1 MDSKVKTT
9 VDSIKDLSG
18 ELSAWEV
25 RLLALKNESE
35 QLKRRNDQ
43 IKKELE
49 SALSVGQAELD
60 RKRTAAKDAEAAV
73 AELRAKLETDKNE
86 FQAMLVAFRKEKNEY
101 EKEKTKIMD
110 AQADTTKLRDRL
122 YNFIR
127 LFKDEANKL

>member
-1 MDSKVKTT
+1 MKTT